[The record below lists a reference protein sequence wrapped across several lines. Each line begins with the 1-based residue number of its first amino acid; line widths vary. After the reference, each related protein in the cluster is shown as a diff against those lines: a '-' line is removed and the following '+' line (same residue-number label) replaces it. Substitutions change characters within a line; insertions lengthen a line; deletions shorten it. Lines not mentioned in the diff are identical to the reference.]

1 MSQQNFNIVFLG
13 AQAEYFVVAS
23 DFKGF
28 TLKLD
33 VEASIFLTVL
43 SKIVGSMKQ
52 LQSFLPGLGLI
63 STQLTSQDIHD
74 SKRQFFVHSC
84 KLTPRSDR

>member
-33 VEASIFLTVL
+33 VEASIFLNIFVQDCRQYEAIAKFL
-43 SKIVGSMKQ
+43 ARLGSD
-52 LQSFLPGLGLI
+52 LH
-63 STQLTSQDIHD
+63 STN
-74 SKRQFFVHSC
+74 
-84 KLTPRSDR
+84 

>member
-13 AQAEYFVVAS
+13 AQAEYSVVAS
-23 DFKGF
+23 AFKGF

-33 VEASIFLTVL
+33 VEASIFLNS

-52 LQSFLPGLGLI
+52 LKSFLPGLGLI

-74 SKRQFFVHSC
+74 STRQFFVHSC
-84 KLTPRSDR
+84 KSTPRSDR